1 MRIMDFARVVHR
13 VSNRVRLSVPGRRT
27 DTVYFTRL
35 EEAFLRSG
43 RIRSARANPLAG
55 SIVIR
60 HAPACTLSATSLTR
74 FDLVCAVPSGTYGR
88 TGPQWGAAD
97 VGRCRRGLQIVAA
110 ALGRQPALQLCGLLA
125 ELSLQVVLHRMARPQ
140 TGSALLSAY

>member
-43 RIRSARANPLAG
+43 RIRCARANP
-55 SIVIR
+55 
-60 HAPACTLSATSLTR
+60 
-74 FDLVCAVPSGTYGR
+74 
-88 TGPQWGAAD
+88 
-97 VGRCRRGLQIVAA
+97 
-110 ALGRQPALQLCGLLA
+110 
-125 ELSLQVVLHRMARPQ
+125 
-140 TGSALLSAY
+140 